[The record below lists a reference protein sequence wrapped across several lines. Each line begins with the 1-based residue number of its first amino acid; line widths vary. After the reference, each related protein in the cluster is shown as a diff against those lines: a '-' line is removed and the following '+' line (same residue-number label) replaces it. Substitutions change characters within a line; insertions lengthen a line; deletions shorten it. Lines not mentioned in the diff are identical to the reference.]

1 MKKYY
6 DAVIVGC
13 GVAGCFA
20 ALHLPQEADILM
32 ITKADT
38 EDSDSFLAQ
47 GGICVLKNESDYD
60 AFYEDTMHAGH
71 YENTP
76 ESVDIMIRSSRNVI
90 NQLIAWGVDF
100 RRDENG
106 ELCYTKE
113 GAHSTN
119 RILFHDDV
127 TGKEIT
133 SKLLAQ
139 VKKLPNVTLLVHTE
153 MCDILSCKNVCEGVL
168 IRDEEGKLIPVYARD
183 VIWACGGIGGIYDN
197 STNFPH
203 LTGDALALALHHKVR
218 LKNINYVQ
226 IHPTTFFLRDEQE
239 RSFLISE
246 SVRGEGAKL
255 YDKNMNRFVNE
266 LLPRDLLTEAIYEQ
280 MEKDHTK
287 HVWLSLK
294 TIPLDVKERFPNIYQ
309 KCLEEGYDIT
319 KEPIPVVPAQ
329 HYFMGGVK
337 VDSNSET
344 TMDHLYAAGETS
356 CNGVHGANRLAS
368 NSLLESL
375 VFAERAAKKMAAEW
389 TAEGLTENAD
399 RKETATEPKED
410 EWKLLAKRYDIRK
423 EDYQNME
430 EYAECCKE
438 SIWDAIRKEDEY
450 ESNHKNTKCG

>member
-139 VKKLPNVTLLVHTE
+139 VKKLSNVT
-153 MCDILSCKNVCEGVL
+153 
-168 IRDEEGKLIPVYARD
+168 
-183 VIWACGGIGGIYDN
+183 
-197 STNFPH
+197 
-203 LTGDALALALHHKVR
+203 
-218 LKNINYVQ
+218 
-226 IHPTTFFLRDEQE
+226 
-239 RSFLISE
+239 
-246 SVRGEGAKL
+246 
-255 YDKNMNRFVNE
+255 
-266 LLPRDLLTEAIYEQ
+266 IYE
-280 MEKDHTK
+280 
-287 HVWLSLK
+287 
-294 TIPLDVKERFPNIYQ
+294 
-309 KCLEEGYDIT
+309 
-319 KEPIPVVPAQ
+319 
-329 HYFMGGVK
+329 
-337 VDSNSET
+337 
-344 TMDHLYAAGETS
+344 
-356 CNGVHGANRLAS
+356 
-368 NSLLESL
+368 
-375 VFAERAAKKMAAEW
+375 
-389 TAEGLTENAD
+389 
-399 RKETATEPKED
+399 
-410 EWKLLAKRYDIRK
+410 
-423 EDYQNME
+423 
-430 EYAECCKE
+430 
-438 SIWDAIRKEDEY
+438 
-450 ESNHKNTKCG
+450 